1 MPALKLL
8 LTVNGAVFVVRG
20 LINLVRPTSF
30 YLEADAPAYAQDA
43 VRVLGV
49 TYATLGAVQ
58 LWMAVAGDRSAVRT
72 VAGASMLFAAAVATQ
87 AALQRSG
94 SADAFHRL
102 RLGAAAENGLV
113 AGLYATLLSRQRL
126 RAPD

>member
-8 LTVNGAVFVVRG
+8 LTVNGAVFVVRA
-20 LINLVRPTSF
+20 LTNLVRPTSF

-49 TYATLGAVQ
+49 SYATLGAIQ
-58 LWMAVAGDRSAVRT
+58 LGTAVTGDRSAVRT

-94 SADAFHRL
+94 SDSFHRL

-113 AGLYATLLSRQRL
+113 AGLYAALLSRQGPPAR
-126 RAPD
+126 D